1 MLFSVLTSKG
11 KVPRDNFHPEV
22 QPWLRGS
29 RSQVA
34 APSGSGPQTLPSCT
48 AVGARCPGPA
58 SPQAP
63 QAAQMAGTRS
73 LRPLSHAV
81 GRRHYVAEAGLREK
95 FTTTSRPGPSQW
107 VALARALEQQDTAL
121 SLFLLVRGQVSW
133 RGEASYL
140 TLL

>member
-11 KVPRDNFHPEV
+11 KVPRDNLHHEI

-34 APSGSGPQTLPSCT
+34 APSGSGPLTLPSCI
-48 AVGARCPGPA
+48 AGGARSPGPA
-58 SPQAP
+58 SPQAS

-73 LRPLSHAV
+73 LRPRSHADSHC
-81 GRRHYVAEAGLREK
+81 HYVAEAGLGERL
-95 FTTTSRPGPSQW
+95 TTNSRPGPSQW
-107 VALARALEQQDTAL
+107 VALARALEPQDTAL
-121 SLFLLVRGQVSW
+121 SLFLLVRSRVSW